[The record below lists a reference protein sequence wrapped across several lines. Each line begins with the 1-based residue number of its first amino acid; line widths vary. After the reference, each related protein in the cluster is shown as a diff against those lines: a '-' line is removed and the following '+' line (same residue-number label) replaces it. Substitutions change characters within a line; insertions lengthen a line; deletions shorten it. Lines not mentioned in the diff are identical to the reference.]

1 MHEVIEEKISAE
13 YNHGFVTDIDADNAP
28 KGLNEDIIRFIYAKK
43 NEPEWMLV
51 YRLEAFRNW
60 LTMEELDWAHVSCQ
74 NPDFQ
79 EIIYYSAPKPK
90 KVLKSLDEV
99 DPELLK
105 TFQQPR

>member
-28 KGLNEDIIRFIYAKK
+28 KGLNEYIIRFIYAKK

-60 LTMEELDWAHVSCQ
+60 LTMEELDWLMFLARSQTFRKSFIIQLQ
-74 NPDFQ
+74 NQ
-79 EIIYYSAPKPK
+79 K
-90 KVLKSLDEV
+90 KY
-99 DPELLK
+99 
-105 TFQQPR
+105 